1 MDGDAGR
8 WEMNPFYADKIINI
22 IKKETLDM
30 EETVTISKKEY
41 NELKEDAAIYQ
52 ALEAAGVDNWDGW
65 DIAMDILGE
74 NEDA

>member
-1 MDGDAGR
+1 
-8 WEMNPFYADKIINI
+8 MNPFYADKIINI